1 MEECVCFEP
10 LRKAWGTKE
19 NTNGIHFCAFCDKP
33 APNQQAE
40 LDKERREFETARRAA
55 ELHQAEAAE
64 AVRIFAMEKQRTQE
78 VEIYGE
84 DQIAEFEER
93 LKAELKELDYQN
105 WRRGRIPHVK
115 NPEKREQLTQLS
127 TVALGTMMG
136 TGIMRTQLS
145 HIEESLDSG
154 SDSTDS
160 EGFLDNLF

>member
-1 MEECVCFEP
+1 MEKCVCSEQV
-10 LRKAWGTKE
+10 RKAWGTHE
-19 NTNGIHFCAFCDKP
+19 NTSGIHLCAFCDKP

-55 ELHQAEAAE
+55 ELHTAEAAE
-64 AVRIFAMEKQRTQE
+64 AVRISREKQRTRE

>member
-1 MEECVCFEP
+1 MEKCVCSEQV
-10 LRKAWGTKE
+10 RKAWGTNE
-19 NTNGIHFCAFCDKP
+19 NASGIHFCAFCDKP

-40 LDKERREFETARRAA
+40 LDKERREFEAERRAA
-55 ELHQAEAAE
+55 ERHQAE
-64 AVRIFAMEKQRTQE
+64 AVRISMEKQRTQE

-84 DQIAEFEER
+84 DRIAEFEER

-115 NPEKREQLTQLS
+115 DPEKKKQLTQMS
-127 TVALGTMMG
+127 TIALGTMMG